1 MKIFRILKTN
11 ISDSFKGVFR
21 NFSLSL
27 ASISCITITLLIVG
41 LSMLLSV
48 NVNNLTEEIEK
59 DMTIVVF
66 LDRQLDQENITIVS
80 EQINKLDNILESKF
94 NSKNQVKEEMQGESE
109 VFNSILAQYTDET
122 NPLQDTFLVKVEDIN
137 KIGETADKIKKI
149 EHVDLVKYGEG
160 SVEELIRIFNMVK
173 KIAYGMVIAL
183 VVVTAF
189 LISNTIKIT
198 IQSRARE
205 IEIRR
210 LVGASNSFIRRPFF
224 FEGIILGVL
233 GAIIPI
239 AGCCY
244 GYNYLY
250 EKLGGQLFT
259 AIIPLVKPNL
269 VMMPMV
275 EIILLIS
282 VVVGA
287 FGSYRAVRKYL
298 KI

>member
-48 NVNNLTEEIEK
+48 NVNNLTTEIEK

-66 LDRQLDQENITIVS
+66 VERKLDEENITLVGEKIK
-80 EQINKLDNILESKF
+80 KLDNVLESKF

-137 KIGETADKIKKI
+137 KIGDTADKIKKI
-149 EHVDLVKYGEG
+149 EHVDIVKYGEG
-160 SVEELIRIFNMVK
+160 SVEELIKIFNIIK
-173 KIAYGMVIAL
+173 KIAYGIVIAL
-183 VVVTAF
+183 IVVTAF

-210 LVGASNSFIRRPFF
+210 LVGASNQFIRRPFF
-224 FEGIILGVL
+224 FEGIILGIL
-233 GAIIPI
+233 GSIIPI

-244 GYNYLY
+244 GYYYLY
-250 EKLGGQLFT
+250 DKLGGQLFT
-259 AIIPLVKPNL
+259 AIIPLVKPNTVMYPL
-269 VMMPMV
+269 VEV
-275 EIILLIS
+275 ILLIS
-282 VVVGA
+282 IVVGA

>member
-48 NVNNLTEEIEK
+48 NVNNLTAEIEK

-66 LDRQLDQENITIVS
+66 LERKLDQENITAVS
-80 EQINKLDNILESKF
+80 DKINRLDNILESKF

-160 SVEELIRIFNMVK
+160 SVEELIRIFNIVK
-173 KIAYGMVIAL
+173 KIAYGVVIAL
-183 VVVTAF
+183 IVVTAF

>member
-122 NPLQDTFLVKVEDIN
+122 NPLQDTFLVKVDDIN

-160 SVEELIRIFNMVK
+160 SVEDHIFCIKADYIESSHANNTGLAKMVNEGK
-173 KIAYGMVIAL
+173 LEKTGL
-183 VVVTAF
+183 GK
-189 LISNTIKIT
+189 NTSYIIK
-198 IQSRARE
+198 
-205 IEIRR
+205 
-210 LVGASNSFIRRPFF
+210 L
-224 FEGIILGVL
+224 
-233 GAIIPI
+233 
-239 AGCCY
+239 
-244 GYNYLY
+244 
-250 EKLGGQLFT
+250 
-259 AIIPLVKPNL
+259 
-269 VMMPMV
+269 
-275 EIILLIS
+275 
-282 VVVGA
+282 
-287 FGSYRAVRKYL
+287 
-298 KI
+298 

>member
-122 NPLQDTFLVKVEDIN
+122 NPLQDTFLVKVDDIN

-210 LVGASNSFIRRPFF
+210 LVGASNQFIRRPFF
-224 FEGIILGVL
+224 FEGIILGIL
-233 GAIIPI
+233 GSIIPI
-239 AGCCY
+239 VGCCY

-250 EKLGGQLFT
+250 EKLGGKLFT

-269 VMMPMV
+269 VMVPMI
-275 EIILLIS
+275 EIILIIS